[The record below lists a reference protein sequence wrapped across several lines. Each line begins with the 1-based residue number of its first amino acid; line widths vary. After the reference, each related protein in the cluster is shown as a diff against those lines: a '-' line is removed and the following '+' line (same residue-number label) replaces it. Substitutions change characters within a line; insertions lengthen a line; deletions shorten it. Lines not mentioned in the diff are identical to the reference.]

1 MSLITSVQQ
10 IWAPR
15 VLSLLR
21 FVTGL
26 CFLHVG
32 VAKLFSVPSVPM
44 FANMRMSSLLGGFA
58 PLWLQ
63 GVIELVG
70 GALVCV
76 GLFTRPVAFI
86 LSGNMAIAY
95 FAAHAPRGFFPLVN
109 GGTAAILYSFIFFYI
124 FFAGPGPWSLDY
136 VLRRGTDL
144 ADEVRDDVAGVPSVS
159 GVRQGRRCGRGTCA
173 LCRKRRQALR
183 PAAGDRRQRGGGE

>member
-1 MSLITSVQQ
+1 MSSLTSVQQ

-32 VAKLFSVPSVPM
+32 VAKLFSFPSVPM
-44 FANMRMSSLLGGFA
+44 FANLHMSSLLGGFA
-58 PLWLQ
+58 PLWVQ
-63 GVIELVG
+63 GVIELLG

-86 LSGNMAIAY
+86 LYGNMAIAY
-95 FAAHAPRGFFPLVN
+95 FAAHAPRGFFPVVN

-124 FFAGPGPWSLDY
+124 FFAGPGPWSLDQL
-136 VLRRGTDL
+136 LRRGTDL
-144 ADEVRDDVAGVPSVS
+144 AEAPS
-159 GVRQGRRCGRGTCA
+159 
-173 LCRKRRQALR
+173 
-183 PAAGDRRQRGGGE
+183 AAGQRRA